1 VVRTMRGD
9 GSVEIYRTIYR
20 RSDMKSVRTS
30 LAVIVGA
37 ARVSGPG
44 YDGPVGVKLIDGP
57 LPDPLWQEFR
67 AGLAELEAAQFA
79 AREGDEAQPQFEVLS
94 LVTSAGATGAEAEIG
109 EGEQVVDQPVPKP
122 VEPQQAAE
130 GESQAAAS
138 VQAEAQP
145 QPQAQPQA
153 EAQPQPQAVDTAAGQ
168 SAGTVEPVAGP
179 DNWTWRVQAGADP
192 LARGPYTVYRYIT
205 RKADGLRS
213 MFCLM
218 VKDHGQV
225 VVGSEYEG
233 DFEPHY
239 FLGELPAD
247 LNNEFE
253 QNRIDKFNL
262 VPTTQPPP
270 AAATGAEAEVVEVD
284 TQPETQRQPL
294 QEPEA
299 QVEAEVLP
307 EVGGPTVV
315 GPQPLGEP
323 AGPSGQLVPVVG
335 GQTAPLPP
343 PQDQPGP
350 AQGTGV
356 LPTGRTGPSN
366 WQYKV
371 EVKEKKT
378 GRLAV
383 EKFRSI
389 TRWVDGVEVK
399 ILLNRRKGG
408 KYVEGRFYQ
417 GGLGPWYYTEDFP
430 PWLLRE
436 FTDGLAYAVNTG
448 EEYFPEP
455 IPVPPVTATTR
466 DNSVYA
472 GFHCR
477 GLEGP
482 WKHTNGYLVWVVEEM
497 EGGHPITVKWIKE
510 FPSKFIMGMKLN
522 MFFGGVV
529 ASGREYLGPLGMM
542 WYPRSKVPW
551 QVVETFIGCR
561 TNEAMASPEVRIDM
575 PHYEIQL
582 ELLTSPV
589 TGQGQRSTVGR
600 RGVFISRRGYA

>member
-1 VVRTMRGD
+1 
-9 GSVEIYRTIYR
+9 
-20 RSDMKSVRTS
+20 MKSVRTS

-44 YDGPVGVKLIDGP
+44 YDGPIGIKLIDGP

-130 GESQAAAS
+130 GETQAAAS

-145 QPQAQPQA
+145 QPQAEPQA

-239 FLGELPAD
+239 YLGELPAD

-270 AAATGAEAEVVEVD
+270 ARQLVLKLRWLRLILSQRLKGSLYRSLRLRWRQRFFQSWRAYCSGATTSGGPCWAIWPVGAYGGRADCTTATATGPARASSRNWGVANWED
-284 TQPETQRQPL
+284 WSL
-294 QEPEA
+294 QLA
-299 QVEAEVLP
+299 VQ
-307 EVGGPTVV
+307 G
-315 GPQPLGEP
+315 
-323 AGPSGQLVPVVG
+323 G
-335 GQTAPLPP
+335 GQ
-343 PQDQPGP
+343 
-350 AQGTGV
+350 
-356 LPTGRTGPSN
+356 
-366 WQYKV
+366 
-371 EVKEKKT
+371 
-378 GRLAV
+378 
-383 EKFRSI
+383 
-389 TRWVDGVEVK
+389 
-399 ILLNRRKGG
+399 
-408 KYVEGRFYQ
+408 
-417 GGLGPWYYTEDFP
+417 
-430 PWLLRE
+430 
-436 FTDGLAYAVNTG
+436 G
-448 EEYFPEP
+448 EED
-455 IPVPPVTATTR
+455 R
-466 DNSVYA
+466 
-472 GFHCR
+472 
-477 GLEGP
+477 
-482 WKHTNGYLVWVVEEM
+482 
-497 EGGHPITVKWIKE
+497 
-510 FPSKFIMGMKLN
+510 
-522 MFFGGVV
+522 
-529 ASGREYLGPLGMM
+529 
-542 WYPRSKVPW
+542 
-551 QVVETFIGCR
+551 
-561 TNEAMASPEVRIDM
+561 
-575 PHYEIQL
+575 
-582 ELLTSPV
+582 
-589 TGQGQRSTVGR
+589 
-600 RGVFISRRGYA
+600 